1 MFTISAKA
9 VIYFRRDI
17 KTTNAYQLY
26 TVNNLVSDIGAY
38 LGLFLGASLV
48 NFGKINSLI
57 LDLCFGNEDIL
68 DEVFDET
75 KVKTITVQSSAN
87 KTEK

>member
-1 MFTISAKA
+1 M
-9 VIYFRRDI
+9 
-17 KTTNAYQLY
+17 
-26 TVNNLVSDIGAY
+26 
-38 LGLFLGASLV
+38 

-75 KVKTITVQSSAN
+75 KVKTITVQSSSN